1 MQHLRAIHDTENS
14 KRGGVDEEDDTEAV
28 WIPSAV
34 QPKDRAPGFSLKED
48 DAGKTSA
55 SSSKPTIANQH
66 NLLLPSSVFAA
77 DEISLAQAYEE
88 PAPQGLQPDMDP
100 HLRQTLEALDDDAF
114 VDDKLEDD
122 FFTDLVQDGVWSG
135 ERTAGDEWRDQAP
148 EGDDIWL
155 DPLERAKKE
164 RDAVGGDESALSLEA
179 RVALFKE
186 QQKKL
191 AASQGDSDDAHEDED
206 AAADEEDRDT
216 LGELGPSAAARRSG
230 RRAGSV
236 SSTGSALGKKG
247 KPGAL
252 ARRAA
257 SMREGSVGGASTA
270 WTMTSSSMFRNEGLT
285 DLDSQFDQVIRS
297 YGGRA
302 TGDPELDALTG
313 AFTDVHDGEAD
324 MDDPEADELDH
335 ETAEK
340 LTRQDLDHIL
350 DDFLDHQEV
359 IGGKLRPTLGDRT
372 TSADEKLEL
381 VRKALG
387 HAHIREGVDDE
398 NEDEEDSHAAQSAQ
412 ENPFLNPDIIGRD
425 REQWDV
431 ETIQTTKTNLENHP
445 RTIRASD
452 SVRGS
457 VTDRSAAPRTVSM
470 SSAIGGRDDRRIPK
484 IRLHPRTGM
493 PQVVGYTSA
502 RKPPKCERNEALGSA
517 RASSPDSDSNG
528 HGDGDDDD
536 DDESESAD
544 NDVGTKPLR
553 AGASQP
559 RGQIHRRDRNE
570 SAEERRQR
578 KKAVKQEKQQRKQA
592 KSAAKKAFAAERK
605 RQTHATNR
613 QAESRGGV
621 AGMHL
626 A

>member
-1 MQHLRAIHDTENS
+1 
-14 KRGGVDEEDDTEAV
+14 
-28 WIPSAV
+28 
-34 QPKDRAPGFSLKED
+34 
-48 DAGKTSA
+48 
-55 SSSKPTIANQH
+55 
-66 NLLLPSSVFAA
+66 
-77 DEISLAQAYEE
+77 
-88 PAPQGLQPDMDP
+88 
-100 HLRQTLEALDDDAF
+100 
-114 VDDKLEDD
+114 
-122 FFTDLVQDGVWSG
+122 
-135 ERTAGDEWRDQAP
+135 
-148 EGDDIWL
+148 
-155 DPLERAKKE
+155 
-164 RDAVGGDESALSLEA
+164 
-179 RVALFKE
+179 
-186 QQKKL
+186 
-191 AASQGDSDDAHEDED
+191 
-206 AAADEEDRDT
+206 
-216 LGELGPSAAARRSG
+216 
-230 RRAGSV
+230 
-236 SSTGSALGKKG
+236 
-247 KPGAL
+247 
-252 ARRAA
+252 
-257 SMREGSVGGASTA
+257 
-270 WTMTSSSMFRNEGLT
+270 MFRNEGLT

-517 RASSPDSDSNG
+517 RASSPESDSNG
-528 HGDGDDDD
+528 DGDGDD

-544 NDVGTKPLR
+544 NDVGTKPLH